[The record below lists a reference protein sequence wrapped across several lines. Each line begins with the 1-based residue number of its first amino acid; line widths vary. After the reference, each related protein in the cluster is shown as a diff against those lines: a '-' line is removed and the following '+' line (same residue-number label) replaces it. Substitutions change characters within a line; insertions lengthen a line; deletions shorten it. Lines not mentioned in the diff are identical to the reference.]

1 MNPFVNVCVTIVM
14 AMLIMAITG
23 IMSFISGTKDLFL
36 GWLISS
42 FGFAIC
48 LTAILMNTGII

>member
-1 MNPFVNVCVTIVM
+1 MNPFVNVCVTIVLT
-14 AMLIMAITG
+14 MLIMAITG
-23 IMSFISGTKDLFL
+23 IMSFISGTKDWFL